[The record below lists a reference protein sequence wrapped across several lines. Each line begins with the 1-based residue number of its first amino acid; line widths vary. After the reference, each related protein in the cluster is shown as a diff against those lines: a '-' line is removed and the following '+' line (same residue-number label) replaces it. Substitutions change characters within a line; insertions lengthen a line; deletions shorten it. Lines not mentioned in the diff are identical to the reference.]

1 MSEPLEGQML
11 PNEAPP
17 TWPDLAYWRDLADA
31 REREIERLRQQLD
44 VYERALTRAEDEL
57 LRCPPPVVKSDSPKH
72 IVAPFPAR
80 ALMVWR

>member
-44 VYERALTRAEDEL
+44 AYERALTRAEDEL
-57 LRCPPPVVKSDSPKH
+57 LRRPPSVSPKH